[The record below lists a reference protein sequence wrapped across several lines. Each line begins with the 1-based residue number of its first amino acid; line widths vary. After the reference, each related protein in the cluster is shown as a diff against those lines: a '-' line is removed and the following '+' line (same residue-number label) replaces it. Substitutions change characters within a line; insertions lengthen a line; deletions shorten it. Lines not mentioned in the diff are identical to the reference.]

1 MKKHLRHS
9 EAHADDATPLE
20 VKGVFLGQTE
30 AGKTSLLNCMIK
42 GQGHVETETD
52 RTIGVDVI
60 RFHDNKNNV
69 KYAMYDFGGHQ
80 IYHYTHRFFLTRQ
93 ALHILNV
100 DLPAYKS
107 EEFQERVITWL
118 TSVTSHVF
126 NPAILV
132 VGTKVDMFPPDKAEE
147 MIAAACSSIQRD
159 IQGAESK
166 IQAKLT
172 EEIQLCQKALDAV
185 DSGSDMPEPFYGLTR
200 DDVLAKKE
208 SLEKLLD
215 GRPKGLLNVQVIP
228 VSSKTFQGIGA
239 LCDKMAEMVK
249 DERLFPAARQ
259 ELPTSWTKL
268 SENIQATGRTHLQV
282 RDCQDVGAAAGMKE
296 SDVLNALSYLHVTGQ
311 ILFYNHIRGMEDLVF
326 PDPTII
332 LTLFK
337 QIFRHDLPGYL
348 DSIAEHLSEQ
358 TRAQFAE
365 DRAAFLKTGRASDS
379 FMKNLIGDNIVT
391 FNSLLPLMKHFGLC
405 YSGSVIFPTE
415 LPAAQPDEVA
425 HCWPEVVP
433 SGGEEISLTIE
444 YSQEPPLG
452 LPETMVSRILSMEQ
466 TTRRLLTKDTV
477 VVHVGENSEDVMYRH
492 SATREEIRIR
502 GEPEKAWRRAQTVV
516 REIEACWDEFPALY
530 SSNSVGSEE
539 TAKSLPI
546 EAVRRHVPGDLIR
559 MSRGSW
565 EGPLPVTRSPSNV
578 NDKYLIDNRLYQVSR
593 AVGVEWTRLGQKL
606 GLNRSVLDNIEGEY
620 STLDTQRAFQMLKA
634 WRTKTPHGPLH
645 YLPQLEETLQNIGK
659 LDLAKHV
666 QGVYKEYRDA
676 LPLQEVIPEM
686 TGDTDWSLRLPGE
699 GKYLCRRT
707 DLGVVTPYPLHVTYR
722 SANWSDNWQQDQGWM
737 AVGPLFSIQCED
749 VEGPVDILLPH
760 VLYLDEDNEPDK
772 ERMRVVHV
780 AGNEANLLPVSEVT
794 STHIVTRFQKG
805 SLFGPVVE
813 KAYEKLFAKNG
824 RCVVFAP
831 DCVAPEFQIHVY
843 IASNSKVALQSL
855 ESEEAENNYVK
866 WDQEQCLL
874 MSGHEYHLDVSVWNG
889 NGGSLLTKPESITF
903 YDTLESEKIYKK
915 FRVEV
920 DTRKYKKM
928 RKSNL
933 RFQMLLTSADG
944 KSVCE
949 FITAK
954 GQPLELSESDS
965 SQSDSGLSEP
975 AERPSEG
982 QDQEVSTVGGPVQ
995 SGHQRTTLSPK
1006 ETKKT
1011 SGRSGAGGQ
1020 GGKKKGAVLLVSDEY
1035 CTWKG
1040 GISTINLDAARKLA
1054 AAGAQVYVTVLG
1066 ASEQDERDAERDGV
1080 TLLKPRVSPGHNA
1093 RPTLEWLTEYH
1104 IVHFPQ
1110 LPPNI
1115 SYIVGHVDVTSRAA
1129 RKIKEERFPH
1139 AKLAMFGH
1147 VAPEETEH
1155 YKSDEKALG
1164 VGRKEASIQDDL
1176 GKADVVFSV
1185 GARIHRH
1192 NDRFLRRRHV
1202 DHHIFLPE
1210 PSRVFVD
1217 AKVSF
1222 DEEGGVL
1229 KPERVIL
1236 SIGRVRNV
1244 ERLKGHDLAAGGV
1257 DKAAL
1262 RLDHLYTLRL
1272 RVRGIDEN
1280 DFKESKG
1287 ILDEKLRSG
1296 RVKPTLLPYGTQEEI
1311 RRDMEN
1317 CHLVLMPS
1325 RAEPFGLVGLEAIA
1339 AGVPVLISKQ
1349 SGLAELIEELSDRL
1363 GQPKFR
1369 HCIVKMKGNDATTD
1383 EEKWA
1388 ERIEDVLKNA
1398 RSEFAEARAFREKLL
1413 ASKYWEESHQKFIQA
1428 CGITGPRVAI
1438 LHAADDEEF
1447 VRRLVEGL
1455 GGLGL
1460 EQYNLPQTAIFCQ
1473 QVTGAPGAVS
1483 RAQLTS
1489 TLTLGS
1495 VKLVVPVISRHL
1507 LADQSSLTVGLETA
1521 VRNNKPRYVIWLDRN
1536 EDDFREFGTLV
1547 SRQYPTLEA
1556 PARRVQRD
1564 RVEETMPDSL
1574 VVSGMGGIAYD
1585 AMPTPV
1591 SRARRVVEMLDGRSR
1606 QELYDWLVLVLR
1618 EEGQDFL
1625 VEEME
1630 ERERELERDY
1640 GIGKQQAAQPGQQTA
1655 QTEHF
1660 TQESQVVTVKK
1671 HLRHPGAHADDATT
1685 PLEVKG
1691 VFLGQ
1696 TEAGKTSL
1704 LNCMMKGQG
1713 HVETETDRTIGVDV
1727 ISFHDNKNNVKY
1739 AMYDFGGHQIY
1750 HYTHR
1755 FFLTRQALHILNVD
1769 LPAYK
1774 SEEFQERV
1782 GTWLTS
1788 VTSHVFNPAILV
1800 VGTKVDMFPPDKAE
1814 EMIAAACSSI
1824 QRDIQGAESKIQA
1837 KLKEEIQLCQN
1848 ALDVVGSGSDM
1859 PEPFY
1864 GLTRDDILAKKESLE
1879 KLLDGRPKGLLNVQV
1894 IPVSSKT
1901 FQGIGALCDKMA
1913 EMVKDER
1920 LFPAARQELP
1930 TSWTKLSENIQA
1942 TGRTHLQVRDCQDV
1956 GAAAGMKESDVLN
1969 ALSYL
1974 HVTGQILFYNHIR
1987 GMEDMVFPHP
1997 TIILTLFKQIFRH
2010 DLPGYLDSIAESL
2023 TEHAR
2028 AQFAEDRASF
2038 LKTGRASDSF
2048 MKNLLGDDIVTF
2060 NSLLPLMKHLGLC
2073 YSGSVIFPTELPA
2086 AQPDEV
2092 AHCWPEVV
2100 PSGGEEI
2107 SLTIEYSQEPPL
2119 GLPETM
2125 ASRILSME
2133 QTTRRLLTKDTVVVH
2148 VGENSE
2154 DVMYRH
2160 SATREEILIRG
2171 EPEKAWR
2178 RAQTVV
2184 REIEACWDEFPALYS
2199 SNSIGSGEKAKSL
2212 PIEAVRRHVPGDLL
2226 RMSRGSWD
2234 GSLPVTRTPTDVI
2247 GKYLIDNR
2255 LYQVSRAVGWEWTRL
2270 GQGLGLNRSVLDN
2283 IHMATYTQAAFQ
2295 MLKAWRTKTPHG
2307 PLRYLPQLEETLQNI
2322 GEPDLAKDVQ
2332 GVYKEY
2338 RDALPLQEV
2347 SPEMTGDTDWSL
2359 RLPGEGKY
2367 LCRRTDLGVVTPYP
2381 LHVTYRSANWSDNWQ
2396 HNQGWMAVGPLFS
2409 IHCEDVEGPVDILLP
2424 HVLHLDG
2431 GTVLNPDDIAIV
2443 HVAGETEELLTVS
2456 DISPTHLTTRFRKGS
2471 KFGPVVRSYL
2481 GMDLRRNGLCV
2492 VFAPPNFPSVFQLHV
2507 YIISNVVLMVEY
2519 LQTLEGKVGYSSWD
2533 PEQCVLKLGEEY
2545 RLEVTARNGA
2555 GVDVETRP
2563 EEGLEFDDTFETGQY
2578 YKKFRVEVD
2587 ARKYSRAQRSKL
2599 RFDLHLKNAD
2609 QTVCRFT
2616 PTKGTQALEGAAA
2629 ADDSDSGVSETD
2641 ADADTHAQKSGKHA
2655 PRRVQRAAGLPV
2667 TIETVGPT
2675 TGRSSV
2681 LLVIDEYCTSKGGI
2695 STINLD
2701 AARKLAA
2708 AGAQVYV
2715 TVLGASEQDERDAKR
2730 DGVTLLKPR
2739 LDADSSAKPSLEWLT
2754 VYHKHHFP
2762 HIPSD
2767 ICCIVGHVDVTSRA
2781 ARKIKEERFPR
2792 AKLAMFGHVAPEE
2805 TEHYKSDEK
2814 ALGVGRKEAS
2824 IQDDLGKADVVFSV
2838 GARIQRHYDRFL
2850 RQCHVDHHIF
2860 LPEPSEV
2867 FSRAAVSFGEEDGVQ
2882 KPERVILSIGRVRN
2896 VERLKGHDLAAGGVD
2911 KAALRL
2917 DHLYTLKLRVRGIDE
2932 NDFKESKR
2940 ILDEKLRSGRVK
2952 PTLLPYGTQ
2961 EETRRDMENCHLV
2974 LMPSRAE
2981 PFGLVGLEAIA
2992 AGVPVLISEHS
3003 GLAELIEEL
3012 SGRLRQP
3019 KFRHCIVKMKGDTA
3033 TDADADKWAEKI
3045 EDVIKNARS
3054 EFEEARAFREKLL
3067 ASKYWE
3073 ESHQKFL
3080 QACGITAH
3088 TPRATMPASKPSKK
3102 QDQGPLAET
3111 AEEDE
3116 SISRLKQPS
3125 LTQTVTPTAPMLAG
3139 KQMETSRKPQADN
3152 TKHSAVQA
3160 EEKATD
3166 MTDDDESSKV
3176 EKRPLLA
3183 QSGRAPAAKSP
3194 THDQLLQQEEL
3205 ELEDLAAVTEETR
3218 LSPAGEE
3225 QGETGEAQTAA
3236 DTACCPR
3243 CPHCTCSVL

>member
-1 MKKHLRHS
+1 
-9 EAHADDATPLE
+9 
-20 VKGVFLGQTE
+20 
-30 AGKTSLLNCMIK
+30 
-42 GQGHVETETD
+42 
-52 RTIGVDVI
+52 
-60 RFHDNKNNV
+60 
-69 KYAMYDFGGHQ
+69 
-80 IYHYTHRFFLTRQ
+80 
-93 ALHILNV
+93 
-100 DLPAYKS
+100 
-107 EEFQERVITWL
+107 
-118 TSVTSHVF
+118 
-126 NPAILV
+126 
-132 VGTKVDMFPPDKAEE
+132 
-147 MIAAACSSIQRD
+147 
-159 IQGAESK
+159 
-166 IQAKLT
+166 
-172 EEIQLCQKALDAV
+172 
-185 DSGSDMPEPFYGLTR
+185 
-200 DDVLAKKE
+200 
-208 SLEKLLD
+208 
-215 GRPKGLLNVQVIP
+215 
-228 VSSKTFQGIGA
+228 
-239 LCDKMAEMVK
+239 
-249 DERLFPAARQ
+249 
-259 ELPTSWTKL
+259 
-268 SENIQATGRTHLQV
+268 
-282 RDCQDVGAAAGMKE
+282 
-296 SDVLNALSYLHVTGQ
+296 
-311 ILFYNHIRGMEDLVF
+311 ME
-326 PDPTII
+326 
-332 LTLFK
+332 
-337 QIFRHDLPGYL
+337 
-348 DSIAEHLSEQ
+348 
-358 TRAQFAE
+358 
-365 DRAAFLKTGRASDS
+365 
-379 FMKNLIGDNIVT
+379 
-391 FNSLLPLMKHFGLC
+391 
-405 YSGSVIFPTE
+405 
-415 LPAAQPDEVA
+415 
-425 HCWPEVVP
+425 
-433 SGGEEISLTIE
+433 
-444 YSQEPPLG
+444 
-452 LPETMVSRILSMEQ
+452 
-466 TTRRLLTKDTV
+466 
-477 VVHVGENSEDVMYRH
+477 
-492 SATREEIRIR
+492 
-502 GEPEKAWRRAQTVV
+502 
-516 REIEACWDEFPALY
+516 
-530 SSNSVGSEE
+530 
-539 TAKSLPI
+539 
-546 EAVRRHVPGDLIR
+546 
-559 MSRGSW
+559 
-565 EGPLPVTRSPSNV
+565 
-578 NDKYLIDNRLYQVSR
+578 
-593 AVGVEWTRLGQKL
+593 
-606 GLNRSVLDNIEGEY
+606 
-620 STLDTQRAFQMLKA
+620 
-634 WRTKTPHGPLH
+634 
-645 YLPQLEETLQNIGK
+645 
-659 LDLAKHV
+659 
-666 QGVYKEYRDA
+666 
-676 LPLQEVIPEM
+676 
-686 TGDTDWSLRLPGE
+686 
-699 GKYLCRRT
+699 
-707 DLGVVTPYPLHVTYR
+707 
-722 SANWSDNWQQDQGWM
+722 
-737 AVGPLFSIQCED
+737 
-749 VEGPVDILLPH
+749 
-760 VLYLDEDNEPDK
+760 
-772 ERMRVVHV
+772 
-780 AGNEANLLPVSEVT
+780 
-794 STHIVTRFQKG
+794 
-805 SLFGPVVE
+805 
-813 KAYEKLFAKNG
+813 
-824 RCVVFAP
+824 
-831 DCVAPEFQIHVY
+831 
-843 IASNSKVALQSL
+843 
-855 ESEEAENNYVK
+855 
-866 WDQEQCLL
+866 
-874 MSGHEYHLDVSVWNG
+874 
-889 NGGSLLTKPESITF
+889 
-903 YDTLESEKIYKK
+903 
-915 FRVEV
+915 
-920 DTRKYKKM
+920 
-928 RKSNL
+928 
-933 RFQMLLTSADG
+933 
-944 KSVCE
+944 
-949 FITAK
+949 
-954 GQPLELSESDS
+954 
-965 SQSDSGLSEP
+965 
-975 AERPSEG
+975 
-982 QDQEVSTVGGPVQ
+982 
-995 SGHQRTTLSPK
+995 
-1006 ETKKT
+1006 
-1011 SGRSGAGGQ
+1011 
-1020 GGKKKGAVLLVSDEY
+1020 
-1035 CTWKG
+1035 
-1040 GISTINLDAARKLA
+1040 
-1054 AAGAQVYVTVLG
+1054 
-1066 ASEQDERDAERDGV
+1066 
-1080 TLLKPRVSPGHNA
+1080 
-1093 RPTLEWLTEYH
+1093 
-1104 IVHFPQ
+1104 
-1110 LPPNI
+1110 
-1115 SYIVGHVDVTSRAA
+1115 
-1129 RKIKEERFPH
+1129 
-1139 AKLAMFGH
+1139 
-1147 VAPEETEH
+1147 
-1155 YKSDEKALG
+1155 
-1164 VGRKEASIQDDL
+1164 
-1176 GKADVVFSV
+1176 
-1185 GARIHRH
+1185 
-1192 NDRFLRRRHV
+1192 
-1202 DHHIFLPE
+1202 
-1210 PSRVFVD
+1210 
-1217 AKVSF
+1217 
-1222 DEEGGVL
+1222 
-1229 KPERVIL
+1229 
-1236 SIGRVRNV
+1236 
-1244 ERLKGHDLAAGGV
+1244 
-1257 DKAAL
+1257 
-1262 RLDHLYTLRL
+1262 
-1272 RVRGIDEN
+1272 
-1280 DFKESKG
+1280 
-1287 ILDEKLRSG
+1287 
-1296 RVKPTLLPYGTQEEI
+1296 
-1311 RRDMEN
+1311 
-1317 CHLVLMPS
+1317 
-1325 RAEPFGLVGLEAIA
+1325 
-1339 AGVPVLISKQ
+1339 
-1349 SGLAELIEELSDRL
+1349 
-1363 GQPKFR
+1363 
-1369 HCIVKMKGNDATTD
+1369 
-1383 EEKWA
+1383 
-1388 ERIEDVLKNA
+1388 
-1398 RSEFAEARAFREKLL
+1398 
-1413 ASKYWEESHQKFIQA
+1413 
-1428 CGITGPRVAI
+1428 TGPRVAI
-1438 LHAADDEEF
+1438 LHAAEDGEF
-1447 VRRLVEGL
+1447 VRRLVE
-1455 GGLGL
+1455 
-1460 EQYNLPQTAIFCQ
+1460 EMMDLPWAEDYSLPETAIFCQ

-1521 VRNNKPRYVIWLDRN
+1521 VRNNKPRYVIWLDQN

-1564 RVEETMPDSL
+1564 RVGETMPGSSY
-1574 VVSGMGGIAYD
+1574 SGMGGIAWDVRDALCRQTGELRSPCWAALYD
-1585 AMPTPV
+1585 TRAFLSDNLNLPTVLTRLEQENQLSPADVRSIQAEPTPV
-1591 SRARRVVEMLDGRSR
+1591 SRACLLVDMLYDRER
-1606 QELYDWLVLVLR
+1606 QEPYDWLVRVLR

-1625 VEEME
+1625 AEEME
-1630 ERERELERDY
+1630 GRERRAERSL
-1640 GIGKQQAAQPGQQTA
+1640 GIGKQQAAQPGQQIGKQQAAQPGQQIEKQQAAQPGQQIGKQQAAQPGQQIGKQQAAQPAQHIGKQQAAQPGQQIEKQQAAQPNQLTA
-1655 QTEHF
+1655 QTKHF
-1660 TQESQVVTVKK
+1660 TQQQSQVTVMK
-1671 HLRHPGAHADDATT
+1671 HLRHPRAHEDDATA

-1704 LNCMMKGQG
+1704 LNCMIQGQG

-1727 ISFHDNKNNVKY
+1727 ISFHDTKNNVKY

-1824 QRDIQGAESKIQA
+1824 QRDIQGAESKIQT
-1837 KLKEEIQLCQN
+1837 KLTEEIQLCQN
-1848 ALDVVGSGSDM
+1848 AEDAVDSRSDM

-1987 GMEDMVFPHP
+1987 GMEYLVFPDP

-2023 TEHAR
+2023 SEQTR

-2048 MKNLLGDDIVTF
+2048 MKNLLGDNIVTF
-2060 NSLLPLMKHLGLC
+2060 NSLLPLMKHFGLC

-2125 ASRILSME
+2125 VSRILSME

-2160 SATREEILIRG
+2160 SATREEIRIRG
-2171 EPEKAWR
+2171 ESEKAWR

-2199 SNSIGSGEKAKSL
+2199 SNSVGSGETAKSL
-2212 PIEAVRRHVPGDLL
+2212 PIEAVRRHVPGELM
-2226 RMSRGSWD
+2226 RMSRGSWE
-2234 GSLPVTRTPTDVI
+2234 GPLPVTRSPTDVI
-2247 GKYLIDNR
+2247 GKYFIDNR
-2255 LYQVSRAVGWEWTRL
+2255 LYQVSRAVGEESRLWSRL
-2270 GQGLGLNRSVLDN
+2270 GQELGLNRSVLDN
-2283 IHMATYTQAAFQ
+2283 MEGEYRYQETQKAFQ
-2295 MLKAWRTKTPHG
+2295 VLKAWRTKTPHG
-2307 PLRYLPQLEETLQNI
+2307 PLHYLPQLEETLQNI
-2322 GEPDLAKDVQ
+2322 GKPDLAKHVQ

-2396 HNQGWMAVGPLFS
+2396 QDQGWMAAGPLFS
-2409 IHCEDVEGPVDILLP
+2409 IQCEDVEGPVDILLP

-2431 GTVLNPDDIAIV
+2431 NTALNPDDIAIV

-2507 YIISNVVLMVEY
+2507 YIISNAVLIVKY
-2519 LQTLEGKVGYSSWD
+2519 LKELERDFGYSNWD

-2616 PTKGTQALEGAAA
+2616 PTKGTQAPEGAAA

-2641 ADADTHAQKSGKHA
+2641 ADADTHEQKSSRRA
-2655 PRRVQRAAGLPV
+2655 PRGVQRAAGLPV

-2675 TGRSSV
+2675 TAGVSV
-2681 LLVIDEYCTSKGGI
+2681 LLVSDEYCTSKGGI

-2715 TVLGASEQDERDAKR
+2715 TVLGASEQDARDADR

-2739 LDADSSAKPSLEWLT
+2739 VSPGHNARPALEWLT
-2754 VYHKHHFP
+2754 EYHSVHFSHLP
-2762 HIPSD
+2762 QDVS
-2767 ICCIVGHVDVTSRA
+2767 CIVGHVDVTSRA

-2867 FSRAAVSFGEEDGVQ
+2867 FSRAAVSFGEEGGVL

-2917 DHLYTLKLRVRGIDE
+2917 DHLYTLRLRVRGIDE

-2961 EETRRDMENCHLV
+2961 EEIRRDMENCHLV

-3012 SGRLRQP
+3012 SGRLGQP

-3033 TDADADKWAEKI
+3033 TDADADKWAERI

-3054 EFEEARAFREKLL
+3054 EFAEALAFREKLL

-3080 QACGITAH
+3080 QACG
-3088 TPRATMPASKPSKK
+3088 
-3102 QDQGPLAET
+3102 
-3111 AEEDE
+3111 
-3116 SISRLKQPS
+3116 
-3125 LTQTVTPTAPMLAG
+3125 VTDAAG
-3139 KQMETSRKPQADN
+3139 AQ
-3152 TKHSAVQA
+3152 
-3160 EEKATD
+3160 
-3166 MTDDDESSKV
+3166 
-3176 EKRPLLA
+3176 A
-3183 QSGRAPAAKSP
+3183 QSGGA
-3194 THDQLLQQEEL
+3194 E
-3205 ELEDLAAVTEETR
+3205 
-3218 LSPAGEE
+3218 AG
-3225 QGETGEAQTAA
+3225 GS
-3236 DTACCPR
+3236 D
-3243 CPHCTCSVL
+3243 